1 MMLGLLSTALVTFV
15 AAVGIGGALY
25 EHSVVDSAWPRNP
38 ILIQPA
44 KHGLQRVRFWVPAHS
59 ALEIALLGAI
69 ALNWHLPVV
78 RNLLLAAFACH
89 AVMRV
94 WSFVDLIPK
103 VLAFERSDAAAIEP
117 SAARA
122 WVVRSMLR
130 FPLAIATAGLA
141 VAALTAI
148 WAAKSL

>member
-1 MMLGLLSTALVTFV
+1 MMLGLLSTGLVTFL

-38 ILIQPA
+38 VLIQPA
-44 KHGLQRVRFWVPAHS
+44 KYGLQRVRFWVPAHT
-59 ALEIALLGAI
+59 ALEIALIGAI
-69 ALNWHLPVV
+69 VLNWQLPGV

-103 VLAFERSDAAAIEP
+103 VLAFERSDAAAIDA

-130 FPLAIATAGLA
+130 FPLSIATTALA
-141 VAALTAI
+141 AAALTAVVGTP
-148 WAAKSL
+148 

>member
-1 MMLGLLSTALVTFV
+1 MMLGLLSTGLVTFL
-15 AAVGIGGALY
+15 AAVAIGGALY

-38 ILIQPA
+38 VLIQPA
-44 KHGLQRVRFWVPAHS
+44 KHGLQRVRFWVPAHT
-59 ALEIALLGAI
+59 ALEIALISAI
-69 ALNWHLPVV
+69 VLNWQLPAV

-103 VLAFERSDAAAIEP
+103 VLAFERSDAAAVDA

-130 FPLAIATAGLA
+130 FPLSIATTALA
-141 VAALTAI
+141 VAALTAA
-148 WAAKSL
+148 WGAS

>member
-1 MMLGLLSTALVTFV
+1 MILGLLSTGLVTFL

-38 ILIQPA
+38 LLIQPA
-44 KHGLQRVRFWVPAHS
+44 KHGLQRVRFWVPAHT
-59 ALEIALLGAI
+59 ALEITLIGAI
-69 ALNWHLPVV
+69 VLNWQLPGV

-103 VLAFERSDAAAIEP
+103 VLAFERSDAAAVDA

-130 FPLAIATAGLA
+130 FPLSIATAVLA
-141 VAALTAI
+141 AAALTAA
-148 WAAKSL
+148 WGAS